1 MLTEHSNKNFK
12 KRVVEGLTFLY
23 NNIRSV
29 SANLEDLEILVAQ
42 TKPSVIALTE
52 TWWKNENEAGLYC
65 LEGYQRPFA
74 STRNRKRGGGVA
86 IYVTS
91 DLEAEL
97 LHTDEAYESLSV
109 KISDFKKKKKIIVSC
124 FYCEPSRNRSQ
135 YLDHVE
141 EVLDKNGE
149 GMQIACGDFN
159 IDLLNENLAARITL
173 ENLMT
178 AQGLEL
184 VSLRQPTRETATSS
198 TCIDSIYSNIP
209 VQLTQIK
216 KQHSLTITA

>member
-1 MLTEHSNKNFK
+1 M
-12 KRVVEGLTFLY
+12 
-23 NNIRSV
+23 
-29 SANLEDLEILVAQ
+29 
-42 TKPSVIALTE
+42 
-52 TWWKNENEAGLYC
+52 
-65 LEGYQRPFA
+65 
-74 STRNRKRGGGVA
+74 
-86 IYVTS
+86 
-91 DLEAEL
+91 
-97 LHTDEAYESLSV
+97 
-109 KISDFKKKKKIIVSC
+109 KKKIIVSC

-135 YLDHVE
+135 YLDHVKG
-141 EVLDKNGE
+141 VLDKNGE

-216 KQHSLTITA
+216 KKTTFSDHYSLELSFEIYYEIAENIFEYRCLKKLEDSFYFEIFLFFLNHSLGKVNEHNTDAESYLEKIAHVIFPNQASETS

>member
-1 MLTEHSNKNFK
+1 M
-12 KRVVEGLTFLY
+12 VEGLTFLY

-29 SANLEDLEILVAQ
+29 STNLEDLEILVAQ

-65 LEGYQRPFA
+65 LEGYERPFA

-86 IYVTS
+86 IYLTS
-91 DLEAEL
+91 DLEDEL

-124 FYCEPSRNRSQ
+124 FYCELSRNRSQ
-135 YLDHVE
+135 HLNHVE

-149 GMQIACGDFN
+149 GIC
-159 IDLLNENLAARITL
+159 R
-173 ENLMT
+173 
-178 AQGLEL
+178 
-184 VSLRQPTRETATSS
+184 
-198 TCIDSIYSNIP
+198 
-209 VQLTQIK
+209 
-216 KQHSLTITA
+216 

>member
-1 MLTEHSNKNFK
+1 MKQDC
-12 KRVVEGLTFLY
+12 
-23 NNIRSV
+23 IV
-29 SANLEDLEILVAQ
+29 SKD
-42 TKPSVIALTE
+42 TKDHIS
-52 TWWKNENEAGLYC
+52 
-65 LEGYQRPFA
+65 

-97 LHTDEAYESLSV
+97 PHTDEAYESLSV
-109 KISDFKKKKKIIVSC
+109 KFSDFKKKKKIIVSC

-141 EVLDKNGE
+141 KVLDKSGE

-209 VQLTQIK
+209 VQLTQI
-216 KQHSLTITA
+216 